1 MSSLNKQNVDWRAVF
16 NLSSIFYLVAGVI
29 CAALSLKYFL
39 LPNRFLDGGVTG
51 ISIIVNLKFGINL
64 NLLLVLI
71 NLPFLILGWKKIGKT
86 FAVQSTFSVFLLVV
100 VLELL
105 PLKDAV
111 TTDLV
116 LAAIFGGILMGVGI
130 GLIIRGGGLID
141 GFEVITEF
149 VQKNSPLSGAEI
161 TVFLNSL
168 IFLFAALF
176 FGIEPAMYS
185 ILTYYTAIKMTDY
198 VVEGFEEYTA
208 LTIISREEDKV
219 KELIVKEFG
228 KAISVYKGERGYLP
242 ETFHIKHPCD
252 IIMTVV
258 TRLEVHRMKE
268 AIQRI
273 DPQAFFYVQ
282 TIKEVKGGIIKRV
295 GKKTADD
302 L

>member
-1 MSSLNKQNVDWRAVF
+1 MTNYKQDIDWKSVF
-16 NLSSIFYLVAGVI
+16 YPISIFQIIVGVI
-29 CAALSLKYFL
+29 CAALALKYFM
-39 LPNRFLDGGVTG
+39 LPNKFLDGGVTG
-51 ISIIVNLKFGINL
+51 IAIIVNIVSEEKISL
-64 NLLLVLI
+64 NLLLVVI
-71 NLPFLILGWKKIGKT
+71 NLPFLWLGWKKIGKT
-86 FAVQSTFSVFLLVV
+86 FAVQSCFSVFLLVV

-105 PLKDAV
+105 PLRDAV
-111 TTDLV
+111 TEDKI
-116 LAAIFGGILMGVGI
+116 LAAVFGGVLMGVGI

-149 VQKNSPLSGAEI
+149 VQKNSPLSASEI

-168 IFLFAALF
+168 IMFAAAAF

-185 ILTYYTAIKMTDY
+185 ILTYFTAIKMTDY

-208 LTIISREEDKV
+208 LTVISREEDKV

-258 TRLEVHRMKE
+258 TRLEVHRMKD
-268 AIQRI
+268 AIQKI
-273 DPQAFFYVQ
+273 DPKAFFYVQ
-282 TIKEVKGGIIKRV
+282 TIKEVKGGLIKRV
-295 GKKTADD
+295 GKKHS
-302 L
+302 

>member
-1 MSSLNKQNVDWRAVF
+1 MNLNKQEIDWKAVF
-16 NLSSIFYLVAGVI
+16 DPMSIFYIVAGVF
-29 CAALSLKYFL
+29 CAAISLEVFM
-39 LPNRFLDGGVTG
+39 LPNKFLDGGVTG
-51 ISIIVNLKFGINL
+51 IAIIANLHYGINL
-64 NLLLVLI
+64 NVLLVVI
-71 NLPFLILGWKKIGKT
+71 NIPFLYLGWKKIGKT
-86 FAVQSTFSVFLLVV
+86 FAVQSTFSVFLLVA
-100 VLELL
+100 VLEFLSIG
-105 PLKDAV
+105 PI
-111 TTDLV
+111 TNDLV
-116 LAAIFGGILMGVGI
+116 LSAVFGGILMGLGI

-149 VQKNSPLSGAEI
+149 VQKNSPLSASEI

-168 IFLFAALF
+168 IMLFAALF

-185 ILTYYTAIKMTDY
+185 ILTYFTAIKMTDY

-219 KELIVKEFG
+219 KELIVKDFG

-268 AIQRI
+268 AIKNI
-273 DPQAFFYVQ
+273 DPKAFFYVQ
-282 TIKEVKGGIIKRV
+282 TIKEVKGGVIKQV
-295 GKKTADD
+295 GKKHS
-302 L
+302 